1 MAREWSERHI
11 RDLVRSEWV
20 KIEGGGGGGDDE
32 EKWADW
38 FVKMMEDYVYGSR
51 ADSGGIPIPI
61 ADGTGLKGFYY
72 DYGTYDYKPPS
83 VNYKYTEIGVHVD
96 VTSADLTVTR
106 NVGGSVDCDVS
117 WEYEGYLS
125 FTSSEDMYPN
135 CNGWIS
141 PNGKLLLPE
150 GYSLIHNRTYYLGSI
165 LYATGLDV
173 VEYAYPV
180 TDIIHDK
187 QTSSGRYIIDI
198 PDTGEEFLLRTYASD
213 GLPHVPGSEWYGIVP
228 NKAVNTGHS
237 GKRNFSGSGKYQV
250 SLLSNGVISRNW
262 M

>member
-11 RDLVRSEWV
+11 RDLVKSEWE
-20 KIEGGGGGGDDE
+20 KLGGGGGGAGN
-32 EKWADW
+32 WSDW
-38 FVKMMEDYVYGSR
+38 FIRMMEDYVYGAR
-51 ADSGGIPIPI
+51 TDSGGIPIPI
-61 ADGTGLKGFYY
+61 NDGTGLKGFNY
-72 DYGTYDYKPPS
+72 DYGTYDYDPPS
-83 VNYKYTEIGVHVD
+83 VNYKYTEIDMHVE

-125 FTSSEDMYPN
+125 FTPSEDMYPK
-135 CNGWIS
+135 CNGWIC

-150 GYSLIHNRTYYLGSI
+150 GYSLVHNRIYYLGSI
-165 LYATGLDV
+165 LYATGLNV
-173 VEYAYPV
+173 GEYAYPV

-187 QTSSGRYIIDI
+187 QVASGSRYIIDI
-198 PDTGEEFLLRTYASD
+198 PDTGEEFLLRTYTND
-213 GLPHVPGSEWYGIVP
+213 GLPHVSGSAWYGIVP
-228 NKAVNTGHS
+228 NKPVNTGHS
-237 GKRNFSGSGKYQV
+237 GNRNFSGSGKYQV